1 MPTRSL
7 ASRFESGSSIRNAAG
22 SRMIARGPSRPAAA
36 GRRKLPGPA
45 VEQALETE
53 QLATFWT
60 RSSRSF
66 LGVRRTRRP

>member
-22 SRMIARGPSRPAAA
+22 SRMIAPPHRDALLLAAQP
-36 GRRKLPGPA
+36 PGPA